1 MQSYFQVLF
10 APSGLYHGNCVKQLK
25 KVVFLGC
32 LLFVSACAQQVRE
45 HGWVGRD
52 EDVKALKVGHST
64 AHEVEAHL
72 GAPTLVSTFDP
83 RILYYV
89 GYKTVVP
96 VSFMRPR
103 VENLH
108 GYILI
113 FDHKGTLQTLAVL
126 DPSMAQTVVEHAEET
141 AVEKKYD
148 SVSLS
153 RIFKN
158 LGQQGSG
165 RKGL

>member
-1 MQSYFQVLF
+1 VKLVVVKPLKKIIPLLCVLF
-10 APSGLYHGNCVKQLK
+10 L
-25 KVVFLGC
+25 
-32 LLFVSACAQQVRE
+32 SACAQQVRE

-52 EDVKALKVGHST
+52 EDVKVLKVGKSSR
-64 AHEVEAHL
+64 EDVEARL
-72 GAPTLVSTFDP
+72 GAPTIISTFDP
-83 RILYYV
+83 RIRYYV
-89 GYKTVVP
+89 GYKTVLP

-113 FDHKGTLQTLAVL
+113 FDHKNVLRTLAAL
-126 DPSMAQTVVEHAEET
+126 DPSAAQTVVEHAEET
-141 AVEKKYD
+141 AVEKKYSD
-148 SVSLS
+148 ISLS
-153 RIFKN
+153 KVFKN